1 MSDTQMLD
9 EQKTQL
15 VDLMNQV
22 PNGEIQ
28 AQSPLHHADLAGLAK
43 ANQSSA
49 GVVLKE
55 NKLLGHLV
63 LRCNGS
69 DKKQCQAIK
78 RALGLELPTD
88 PLSSVEH
95 GEFAIRWLTP
105 DEWLITTP
113 GLAAFDV
120 ESKLREEMPG
130 HYSLVNSSGGNTI
143 IELSGPNAVDVLK
156 KSTPIDFHPKEFAV
170 GKVVSSV
177 FAKSNATIRRVDAER
192 FELVVRRS
200 FADYIWLWLQDASL
214 EYGLNIEL

>member
-9 EQKTQL
+9 KQKTQL
-15 VDLMNQV
+15 VDVMNQV
-22 PNGEIQ
+22 PQGEIL
-28 AQSPLHHADLAGLAK
+28 AQSPLHHADFAGLAK
-43 ANQSSA
+43 ANKAGA

-55 NKLLGHLV
+55 HKLLGLLV
-63 LRCNGS
+63 LRCNS
-69 DKKQCQAIK
+69 HDKKQCQAVK
-78 RALGLELPTD
+78 RALGLELPTK
-88 PLSSVEH
+88 PLCSTEH
-95 GEFAIRWLTP
+95 GDFAIRWLTP

-120 ESKLREEMPG
+120 ETKLREEMPG

-156 KSTPIDFHPKEFAV
+156 KSTPIDFHPTVFPV

-177 FAKSNATIRRVDAER
+177 FAKSHATIRRVDAER

-200 FADYIWLWLQDASL
+200 FADYIWLWLQDASV
-214 EYGLNIEL
+214 EFGLNIEL